1 MQINEAEH
9 DVETSDTDNFAC
21 LDKDLCRLTTTTAA
35 GNIMRAMKTTRRRL
49 IQTAAVAAS
58 VSTAA
63 ANSGITA
70 ATKSSLYASL
80 GVKPVINGV
89 GVVTVLGGSIMPP
102 EVIRAMEE
110 ASRFFIP
117 LPELEKKVGARIA
130 ELLKAPAA
138 MVTCGAASAITV
150 GTAAC
155 LSQGDPAKLRQL
167 PNRDGIKYEVIQ
179 QKSHRSGYE
188 HQMELCGAKVVTV
201 ETREE
206 LEAAI
211 NERTGMMFFLN
222 KAEHNGRIGS
232 DEFVKIGKARGVPTM
247 NDAASDATPKEN
259 LWKYT
264 AQGFDLV
271 IFSGGKALRG
281 PQSSGLLLGRQDLID
296 AAFPA
301 MSPFGGIGRG
311 MKVGKEE
318 LCGLLAAVERYL
330 KVDHEAEYEEL
341 EARVASIRAALK
353 GIRGVE
359 TERHVP
365 AIANEVPHVKV
376 QWDESARGL
385 TAQKVV
391 EALQASDPP
400 IHVQRPGNGQ
410 LLISVWMMRGG
421 EHAIVGRRLR
431 EILSA

>member
-1 MQINEAEH
+1 
-9 DVETSDTDNFAC
+9 
-21 LDKDLCRLTTTTAA
+21 
-35 GNIMRAMKTTRRRL
+35 MKSTRRRL
-49 IQTAAVAAS
+49 LQAAAVAPA
-58 VSTAA
+58 VAA
-63 ANSGITA
+63 AAKSTLTA
-70 ATKSSLYASL
+70 SAPSSLYASL

-110 ASRFFIP
+110 ASRYFIP

-130 ELLKAPAA
+130 ELLQAPAA
-138 MVTCGAASAITV
+138 MVTCGAASAIAV

-155 LSQGDPAKLRQL
+155 LSQGDPAKLRSL
-167 PNRDGIKYEVIQ
+167 PGRDGIRYEVIQ

-188 HQMELCGAKVVTV
+188 HQMELCGAKIVSV
-201 ETREE
+201 ETRKE

-222 KAEHNGRIGS
+222 KAEPNGEIKS
-232 DEFVKIGKARGVPTM
+232 DDFIKIGKERGVPTM

-264 AQGFDLV
+264 KQGFDLV

-281 PQSSGLLLGRQDLID
+281 PQSSGLLLGRKDLID
-296 AAFPA
+296 AALPA

-318 LCGLLAAVERYL
+318 LCGLLAAVDRYL
-330 KVDHEAEYEEL
+330 KVDHDAEMREL
-341 EARVASIRAALK
+341 EARVKSIRGALK
-353 GIRGVE
+353 GVSGVQ
-359 TERHVP
+359 TDRHVP
-365 AIANEVPHVKV
+365 VIANEVPHVTV

-385 TAQKVV
+385 TAQQVTEKLL
-391 EALQASDPP
+391 AGDPP
-400 IHVQRPGNGQ
+400 IHVQRPEKGQ
-410 LLISVWMMRGG
+410 LLISVWMMRGE
-421 EHAIVGRRLR
+421 EHEIVGRRLR
-431 EILSA
+431 EVFSA

>member
-1 MQINEAEH
+1 
-9 DVETSDTDNFAC
+9 
-21 LDKDLCRLTTTTAA
+21 
-35 GNIMRAMKTTRRRL
+35 MKSTRRRL
-49 IQTAAVAAS
+49 LQAAAVAPA
-58 VSTAA
+58 VAA
-63 ANSGITA
+63 AAKSTLTA
-70 ATKSSLYASL
+70 SAPSSLYASL

-89 GVVTVLGGSIMPP
+89 GVVTVLGGSIMPS

-110 ASRFFIP
+110 ASRYFIP
-117 LPELEKKVGARIA
+117 LPELEKKVGARLA
-130 ELLKAPAA
+130 ELLQAPAA
-138 MVTCGAASAITV
+138 MVTCGAASAIAV

-155 LSQGDPAKLRQL
+155 LSQGDPAKLRSL
-167 PNRDGIKYEVIQ
+167 PGREGIRYEVIQ

-188 HQMELCGAKVVTV
+188 HQMELCGAKIVPV
-201 ETREE
+201 ETRKE

-222 KAEHNGRIGS
+222 KAEPNGEIKS
-232 DEFVKIGKARGVPTM
+232 DDFIKIGKERGVPTM

-264 AQGFDLV
+264 KQGFDLV

-281 PQSSGLLLGRQDLID
+281 PQSSGLLLGRKDLID
-296 AAFPA
+296 AALPA

-330 KVDHEAEYEEL
+330 KVDHDAEMREL
-341 EARVASIRAALK
+341 EARVKSIRGALK
-353 GIRGVE
+353 SVSGVQ
-359 TERHVP
+359 TDRHVP
-365 AIANEVPHVKV
+365 VIANEVPHVTV

-385 TAQKVV
+385 TAQQVTEKLL
-391 EALQASDPP
+391 AGDPA

-410 LLISVWMMRGG
+410 LLISVWMMRGD
-421 EHAIVGRRLR
+421 EHEIVGRRLR

>member
-1 MQINEAEH
+1 
-9 DVETSDTDNFAC
+9 
-21 LDKDLCRLTTTTAA
+21 
-35 GNIMRAMKTTRRRL
+35 MKSTRRRL
-49 IQTAAVAAS
+49 LQAAAVAPA
-58 VSTAA
+58 VAA
-63 ANSGITA
+63 AAKSTLTA
-70 ATKSSLYASL
+70 SAPSSLYASL

-110 ASRFFIP
+110 ASRYFIP

-130 ELLKAPAA
+130 ELVQAPAA
-138 MVTCGAASAITV
+138 MVTCGAASAIAV

-155 LSQGDPAKLRQL
+155 LSQGDPAKLRSL
-167 PNRDGIKYEVIQ
+167 PGREGIRYEVVQ

-188 HQMELCGAKVVTV
+188 HQMELCGAKIVTV
-201 ETREE
+201 ETRKE
-206 LEAAI
+206 LEAAM

-222 KAEHNGRIGS
+222 KAEPDGEIKS
-232 DEFVKIGKARGVPTM
+232 DDFIKIGKERGVPTI

-264 AQGFDLV
+264 KQGFDLV

-281 PQSSGLLLGRQDLID
+281 PQSSGLLLGRKDLID
-296 AAFPA
+296 AALPA

-330 KVDHEAEYEEL
+330 KVDHDAEMREL
-341 EARVASIRAALK
+341 ETRVKSIRGALK
-353 GIRGVE
+353 GVSGIQ
-359 TERHVP
+359 TDRHVP
-365 AIANEVPHVKV
+365 VIANEVPHVTV

-385 TAQKVV
+385 TAQQVTEKLL
-391 EALQASDPP
+391 AGDPP
-400 IHVQRPGNGQ
+400 IHVQRPEKGQ
-410 LLISVWMMRGG
+410 LLISVWMMRGD
-421 EHAIVGRRLR
+421 EHEVVGRRLR

>member
-1 MQINEAEH
+1 
-9 DVETSDTDNFAC
+9 
-21 LDKDLCRLTTTTAA
+21 
-35 GNIMRAMKTTRRRL
+35 MKTSRRR
-49 IQTAAVAAS
+49 IMQAAAATPLAAS
-58 VSTAA
+58 AA
-63 ANSGITA
+63 AKGISASTP
-70 ATKSSLYASL
+70 SSLYASL

-138 MVTCGAASAITV
+138 MVTCGAASAIAV

-167 PNRDGIKYEVIQ
+167 PQRDGIKYEVIQ
-179 QKSHRSGYE
+179 QKAHRSGYE
-188 HQMELCGAKVVTV
+188 HQMELCGAKIVTV
-201 ETREE
+201 ETRQE
-206 LEAAI
+206 LESAI

-222 KAEHNGRIGS
+222 KAEHNGQIGS
-232 DEFVKIGKARGVPTM
+232 EEFIKIGKARGVPTM

-281 PQSSGLLLGRQDLID
+281 PQSSGLLLGRKDLIE
-296 AAFPA
+296 ASLPA

-330 KVDHEAEYEEL
+330 KADHEAEYKEL
-341 EARVASIRAALK
+341 EARVVSIRAALK
-353 GIRGVE
+353 GVRGVD

-365 AIANEVPHVKV
+365 VIANEVPHVKV
-376 QWDESARGL
+376 LWDEAARGL
-385 TAQKVV
+385 TSQKVL
-391 EALQASDPP
+391 EALQAGDPP
-400 IHVQRPGNGQ
+400 IHVQRPDKGQ
-410 LLISVWMMRGG
+410 LLISVWMMRGD
-421 EHAIVGRRLR
+421 EHVVVGKRLR

>member
-1 MQINEAEH
+1 
-9 DVETSDTDNFAC
+9 
-21 LDKDLCRLTTTTAA
+21 
-35 GNIMRAMKTTRRRL
+35 MKLTRRRIL
-49 IQTAAVAAS
+49 ETAAISPA
-58 VSTAA
+58 TA
-63 ANSGITA
+63 GA
-70 ATKSSLYASL
+70 ATITSLTAISPSSLYASL

-102 EVIRAMEE
+102 EVLRAMEE
-110 ASRFFIP
+110 ASRYFIP

-167 PNRDGIKYEVIQ
+167 PNREGIRFEVIQ

-188 HQMELCGAKVVTV
+188 HQMELCGAKIVTV
-201 ETREE
+201 ETPQE

-211 NERTGMMFFLN
+211 NEKTGMMFFLN
-222 KAEHNGRIGS
+222 KGEPDGQIKS
-232 DEFVKIGKARGVPTM
+232 DVFVQVGKQRGVPTM
-247 NDAASDATPKEN
+247 NDAASDATPEEN

-264 AQGFDLV
+264 KEGFDLV

-281 PQSSGLLLGRQDLID
+281 PQASGLLLGRKDLID
-296 AAFPA
+296 ACLPA

-330 KVDHEAEYEEL
+330 KVDHEAEFREL
-341 EARVASIRAALK
+341 EARVSSIRTALK
-353 GIRGVE
+353 GIPGVQ
-359 TERHVP
+359 TDRHIPV
-365 AIANEVPHVKV
+365 IANQVPHVTV

-385 TAQKVV
+385 SSQTVV
-391 EALQASDPP
+391 EKLQAGDPP
-400 IHVQRPGNGQ
+400 IHVQRPGTGQ
-410 LLISVWMMRGG
+410 LLISVWMMRGD
-421 EHAIVGRRLR
+421 EHKIVGRRLR
-431 EILSA
+431 DILSA

>member
-1 MQINEAEH
+1 M
-9 DVETSDTDNFAC
+9 SP
-21 LDKDLCRLTTTTAA
+21 
-35 GNIMRAMKTTRRRL
+35 
-49 IQTAAVAAS
+49 
-58 VSTAA
+58 AA
-63 ANSGITA
+63 AAA
-70 ATKSSLYASL
+70 ATGAALTASSPSSLYARL

-102 EVIRAMEE
+102 EVVRAMEE
-110 ASRFFIP
+110 ASRYFIP

-130 ELLKAPAA
+130 ELLQAPAA
-138 MVTCGAASAITV
+138 MVTCGAASAIAV

-167 PNRDGIKYEVIQ
+167 PNRQGIRFEVIQ

-188 HQMELCGAKVVTV
+188 HQMELCGAKIVAV
-201 ETREE
+201 ETRKE

-211 NERTGMMFFLN
+211 NEKTGMMFFLN
-222 KAEHNGRIGS
+222 KGEPDGQIKSA
-232 DEFVKIGKARGVPTM
+232 DFVKIGKDRGVPTM

-264 AQGFDLV
+264 GQGFDLV

-281 PQSSGLLLGRQDLID
+281 PQSSGLLLGRKDLIE
-296 AAFPA
+296 ASFPA

-330 KVDHEAEYEEL
+330 KVDHEAEFREL

-353 GIRGVE
+353 GIAGVE
-359 TERHVP
+359 TDRHVP
-365 AIANEVPHVKV
+365 VIANEVPHVTV
-376 QWDESARGL
+376 QWDESAKGL
-385 TAQKVV
+385 SSQQVSEKLMAG
-391 EALQASDPP
+391 DPP
-400 IHVQRPGNGQ
+400 IHVQRPGQGQ
-410 LLISVWMMRGG
+410 LLISVWMMRGD
-421 EHAIVGRRLR
+421 EHKVVGRRLR
-431 EILSA
+431 EILST

>member
-1 MQINEAEH
+1 M
-9 DVETSDTDNFAC
+9 
-21 LDKDLCRLTTTTAA
+21 TAM
-35 GNIMRAMKTTRRRL
+35 GTTRRRL
-49 IQTAAVAAS
+49 LQTAAM
-58 VSTAA
+58 TPAA
-63 ANSGITA
+63 ALA
-70 ATKSSLYASL
+70 ATGTTLTATSQSSLYASL
-80 GVKPVINGV
+80 GIKPVINGV
-89 GVVTVLGGSIMPP
+89 GVVTVLGGSIIPP

-117 LPELEKKVGARIA
+117 LPELERKVGARIA

-155 LSQGDPAKLRQL
+155 LSQGDPAKLQHL
-167 PNRDGIKYEVIQ
+167 PNREGIRFEVIQ

-201 ETREE
+201 ETRKE
-206 LEAAI
+206 LESAI
-211 NERTGMMFFLN
+211 NEKTGMMFFLN
-222 KAEHNGRIGS
+222 KAEPDGQIKSG
-232 DEFVKIGKARGVPTM
+232 DFIKIGKERGVPTM

-264 AQGFDLV
+264 QQGFDLV

-281 PQSSGLLLGRQDLID
+281 PQATGLLLGRKDLVE
-296 AAFPA
+296 ASLPA

-330 KVDHEAEYEEL
+330 KVDHEAECREL
-341 EARVASIRAALK
+341 EARVATIRTALK
-353 GIRGVE
+353 DVPGVQA
-359 TERHVP
+359 ERHVP
-365 AIANEVPHVKV
+365 VIANEVPHVMV
-376 QWDESARGL
+376 QWDESARAL
-385 TAQKVV
+385 SAQQVTDRLL
-391 EALQASDPP
+391 AGDPP
-400 IHVQRPGNGQ
+400 IHVQRPGKGQ
-410 LLISVWMMRGG
+410 LLISVWIMRGD
-421 EHAIVGRRLR
+421 EHKVVGRRLR

>member
-1 MQINEAEH
+1 
-9 DVETSDTDNFAC
+9 
-21 LDKDLCRLTTTTAA
+21 
-35 GNIMRAMKTTRRRL
+35 MKLTRRRL
-49 IQTAAVAAS
+49 LETAAMS
-58 VSTAA
+58 PAA
-63 ANSGITA
+63 AAA
-70 ATKSSLYASL
+70 ATGAFLTASSPSSLYARL

-102 EVIRAMEE
+102 EVVRAMEE
-110 ASRFFIP
+110 ASRYFIP

-130 ELLKAPAA
+130 ELLQAPAA
-138 MVTCGAASAITV
+138 MVTCGAASAIAV

-167 PNRDGIKYEVIQ
+167 PDRQGIRFEVIQ

-188 HQMELCGAKVVTV
+188 HQMELCGAKIVTV
-201 ETREE
+201 ETRKE

-211 NERTGMMFFLN
+211 NEKTGMMFFLN
-222 KAEHNGRIGS
+222 KGEPDGEINSG
-232 DEFVKIGKARGVPTM
+232 DFVKIGKDRGVPTM

-264 AQGFDLV
+264 KLGFDLV

-281 PQSSGLLLGRQDLID
+281 PQSSGLLLGRKDLIE
-296 AAFPA
+296 ASYPA

-330 KVDHEAEYEEL
+330 KVDHEAEFREL

-353 GIRGVE
+353 GIAGVE
-359 TERHVP
+359 TDRHVP
-365 AIANEVPHVKV
+365 VIANEVPHVTV
-376 QWDESARGL
+376 QWDESAKGL
-385 TAQKVV
+385 SSQQVSEKLMAG
-391 EALQASDPP
+391 DPP
-400 IHVQRPGNGQ
+400 IHVQRPGQGQ
-410 LLISVWMMRGG
+410 LLISVWMMRGD
-421 EHAIVGRRLR
+421 EHKLVGRRLR
-431 EILSA
+431 EILVGAG